1 MPEPTPQDEAGRRPP
16 DAAAAPAGEPHD
28 APPALDAEDAGL
40 AVEAAGEARGF
51 SPMVWVPVLLIVLVA
66 IVLLFLNYS

>member
-1 MPEPTPQDEAGRRPP
+1 MREPTPPDEAGRLPP
-16 DAAAAPAGEPHD
+16 EPTEPHE
-28 APPALDAEDAGL
+28 PPPVLDAEDAGL